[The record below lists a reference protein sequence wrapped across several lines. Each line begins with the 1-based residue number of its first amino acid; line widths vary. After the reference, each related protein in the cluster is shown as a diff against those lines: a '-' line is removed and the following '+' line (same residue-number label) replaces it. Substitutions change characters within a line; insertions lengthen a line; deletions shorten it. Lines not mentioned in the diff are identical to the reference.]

1 MSEIAYWWEDM
12 TPGRRFDLGS
22 KTVTADEIV
31 EFAQEFDPQPFHLSV
46 EAGEASILGGLSASG
61 WHSCAMFM
69 RLYYDNLLHHS
80 SSEGSPGVDF
90 VEWRKPVLA
99 GDTLTGVAEV
109 LETRPLKSRPGIG
122 LVKLR
127 HEVRNQ
133 RGELVMAME
142 NPGLFRMRAGAAA

>member
-12 TPGRRFDLGS
+12 TPGRRFELGS
-22 KTVTADEIV
+22 KTVTVEEIV
-31 EFAQEFDPQPFHLSV
+31 EFAEEFDPQPFHLSV

-90 VEWRKPVLA
+90 VEWRRPVLA
-99 GDTLTGVAEV
+99 GDTLSGAAEV
-109 LETRPLKSRPGIG
+109 IETRPLKSRPGIG

-142 NPGLFRMRAGAAA
+142 NPGLFRMRTGAAA

>member
-12 TPGRRFDLGS
+12 KPGRRFDLGS
-22 KTVTADEIV
+22 KTVTAAEIV
-31 EFAQEFDPQPFHLSV
+31 EFAQEFDPQPFHLSL

-109 LETRPLKSRPGIG
+109 IETRPLKSRPGIG

>member
-69 RLYYDNLLHHS
+69 RLYYDNLLHFS
-80 SSEGSPGVDF
+80 SSEGSPGIDF

-142 NPGLFRMRAGAAA
+142 NPGMFRMRAGAAA

>member
-12 TPGRRFDLGS
+12 TPGRRFELGS
-22 KTVTADEIV
+22 KTVQADEIV
-31 EFAQEFDPQPFHLSV
+31 EFAREFDPQPFHLSV

-69 RLYYDNLLHHS
+69 RLYFDNLLHHS
-80 SSEGSPGVDF
+80 SSEGAPGVDF

-99 GDTLTGVAEV
+99 GDTLTGVTEV
-109 LETRPLKSRPGIG
+109 IETRPLKSRPGIG

-133 RGELVMAME
+133 RGELVMAIE
-142 NPGLFRMRAGAAA
+142 NPGMFRMRAGAVA

>member
-69 RLYYDNLLHHS
+69 RLYYDNLLHFS
-80 SSEGSPGVDF
+80 SSEGSPGIDF

>member
-22 KTVTADEIV
+22 KTMTADEIV

-69 RLYYDNLLHHS
+69 RLYYDNLLHFS
-80 SSEGSPGVDF
+80 SSEGSPGIDF

>member
-109 LETRPLKSRPGIG
+109 IETRPLKSRPGIG

>member
-22 KTVTADEIV
+22 KTVTAEEIV
-31 EFAQEFDPQPFHLSV
+31 EFAEEFDPQPFHLSV

-109 LETRPLKSRPGIG
+109 IETRPLKSRPGIG

>member
-22 KTVTADEIV
+22 KTVTAAEIV
-31 EFAQEFDPQPFHLSV
+31 EFAQEFDPQPFHLSL

-109 LETRPLKSRPGIG
+109 IETRPLKSRPGIG

>member
-69 RLYYDNLLHHS
+69 RLYYDNLLHFS

>member
-12 TPGRRFDLGS
+12 TPGRRFDLGA
-22 KTVTADEIV
+22 KTVTADEIL
-31 EFAQEFDPQPFHLSV
+31 EFASEFDPQPFHLSV

-69 RLYYDNLLHHS
+69 RLYYDNLLHFS

-109 LETRPLKSRPGIG
+109 IEARPLKSRPGIG

-142 NPGLFRMRAGAAA
+142 NPGMFRMRAGAAA

>member
-109 LETRPLKSRPGIG
+109 IETRPLKSRPSIG